1 MEESR
6 EAEIIREVLL
16 GDAQAFEALV
26 RKYQGP
32 VYNLMLRNVGD
43 IDTAADLAQEAFTRA
58 YQRLET
64 FTLGKR
70 FFPWLYSLSLN
81 VARDWH
87 RKNGRD
93 IHVFMENALV
103 MVRDEDRPD
112 TQTMLDNHLDGG
124 KAFEMV
130 MQMDEKY
137 REALI
142 LRFKYDFSMKEIAQ
156 ALKISI
162 SGAKMRISRGLDLLR
177 HQFKEVSNDR

>member
-32 VYNLMLRNVGD
+32 VYNLMLRHVGN
-43 IDTAADLAQEAFTRA
+43 IDTAADLSQEAFTRA

-64 FTLGKR
+64 FKAGKR

-81 VARDWH
+81 VARDFL
-87 RKNGRD
+87 RKKGRD
-93 IHVFMENALV
+93 IHVFMENASV

-112 TQTMLDNHLDGG
+112 TQATLDDHLDGG

-130 MQMDEKY
+130 MQLDEKY

-142 LRFKYDFSMKEIAQ
+142 LRYKYEFSIEEIAN
-156 ALKISI
+156 ALEITI
-162 SGAKMRISRGLDLLR
+162 SGAKMRVSRGLDMLR